1 MPSRTP
7 CRRTQEKYSRPWD
20 TGSTTRC
27 LRTMSP
33 RLWWERRVSGEKQS
47 AETGSMALTIRAAAP
62 GWRTAIEHKESEARC
77 SRQTTGL
84 EQSALSAG
92 LISWPS
98 SLPFSLIAQTSDC
111 DNDVGSDHGLDGRLE
126 MRTVSRLDDDL
137 KQNRLRRQ
145 IGEDSLMG
153 DLDDIGPRIAENV
166 DD

>member
-62 GWRTAIEHKESEARC
+62 GWRTATEHKEKESDARG
-77 SRQTTGL
+77 SRQTAGL
-84 EQSALSAG
+84 EHDGFWFESPYGTAG
-92 LISWPS
+92 SP
-98 SLPFSLIAQTSDC
+98 LPLWERHRPPTAAVLWKDAEAKLRLCRIVRCDPGEGFFSID
-111 DNDVGSDHGLDGRLE
+111 R
-126 MRTVSRLDDDL
+126 
-137 KQNRLRRQ
+137 
-145 IGEDSLMG
+145 
-153 DLDDIGPRIAENV
+153 P
-166 DD
+166 